1 MTTSVDEETMLD
13 ADDSAW
19 PPSVSDLAPD
29 PACGHPSEAIAA
41 VTALVFDDP
50 DEDDDD
56 DDDDDFPDDE
66 EDDED
71 EDDLEDDLDA

>member
-1 MTTSVDEETMLD
+1 MTTSIDEETMLD

-19 PPSVSDLAPD
+19 APSVSDLAPD
-29 PACGHPSEAIAA
+29 SACGHTSEAIAA

-50 DEDDDD
+50 DEDDD